1 MKKIQWM
8 TVTILAVLVMVS
20 CGRTAYVQKD
30 ADVDFSRIKTY
41 SWVTT
46 QANKETA
53 SVQTKNDDLTNRK
66 IRQAIDKNLTEKGW
80 KEVKK
85 NPDVYLVYD
94 VMIEE
99 ENKKVTTPV
108 YSQSFTRW
116 FFNPRNRRWVP
127 VFYPSQFM
135 GYDEEA
141 WAQTAEYEQ
150 LPINVS
156 LTMIHTIHA
165 KLYCLF
171 SNVKGAE
178 WERTYIHSHSKKQ
191 FNLWYLLGMYAWHG
205 KHHAAHIQV

>member
-1 MKKIQWM
+1 MKKIQWF
-8 TVTILAVLVMVS
+8 TITMLAAIIMVG

-30 ADVDFSRIKTY
+30 ADVDFSKIKTY

-53 SVQTKNDDLTNRK
+53 SVQTRHDDLTNRK
-66 IRQAIDKNLTEKGW
+66 IRQAIDKNLAEKGW

-99 ENKKVTTPV
+99 ADKRVTTPV

-135 GYDEEA
+135 GYDEDIQRMKEG
-141 WAQTAEYEQ
+141 T
-150 LPINVS
+150 
-156 LTMIHTIHA
+156 LTLTLMDADTDKTIWQGWTTSELSGRKLTDKQIDSKVKAIVA
-165 KLYCLF
+165 KLT
-171 SNVKGAE
+171 
-178 WERTYIHSHSKKQ
+178 R
-191 FNLWYLLGMYAWHG
+191 
-205 KHHAAHIQV
+205 

>member
-1 MKKIQWM
+1 MKKIQWLA
-8 TVTILAVLVMVS
+8 VTIMTAIVLVS

-30 ADVDFSRIKTY
+30 ADVDFSKIKTY

-46 QANKETA
+46 QANKEVA
-53 SVQTKNDDLTNRK
+53 STSTKNDDLTNRK
-66 IRQAIDKNLTEKGW
+66 IHQAINKNLAEKGW

-108 YSQSFTRW
+108 YSESFTRW

-135 GYDEEA
+135 GYDEDTQKVKEG
-141 WAQTAEYEQ
+141 T
-150 LPINVS
+150 
-156 LTMIHTIHA
+156 LTLTLMDADTDKTIWQGWTTSEMSGRKLTDKQIDNKVKAIVA
-165 KLYCLF
+165 KLT
-171 SNVKGAE
+171 K
-178 WERTYIHSHSKKQ
+178 
-191 FNLWYLLGMYAWHG
+191 
-205 KHHAAHIQV
+205 

>member
-1 MKKIQWM
+1 MKKIQW
-8 TVTILAVLVMVS
+8 LAVTFMTAIVLVS

-30 ADVDFSRIKTY
+30 ADIDFSKIKTY

-46 QANKETA
+46 QANKEVA
-53 SVQTKNDDLTNRK
+53 STSIRNDDLTNRK
-66 IRQAIDKNLTEKGW
+66 IHQAINKNLAEKGW

-108 YSQSFTRW
+108 YSESFTRW

-135 GYDEEA
+135 GYDQDTQKVKEG
-141 WAQTAEYEQ
+141 T
-150 LPINVS
+150 
-156 LTMIHTIHA
+156 LTLTLMDADTDKTIWQGWTTSEISGRKLTDKQIDSKVKAIVA
-165 KLYCLF
+165 KLT
-171 SNVKGAE
+171 
-178 WERTYIHSHSKKQ
+178 R
-191 FNLWYLLGMYAWHG
+191 
-205 KHHAAHIQV
+205 

>member
-8 TVTILAVLVMVS
+8 TVTLLVVWVMVS

-53 SVQTKNDDLTNRK
+53 SVQSKNDDLTNRK
-66 IRQAIDKNLTEKGW
+66 IRQAIDKNLVEKGW

-135 GYDEEA
+135 GYDEDTEKVKEG
-141 WAQTAEYEQ
+141 T
-150 LPINVS
+150 
-156 LTMIHTIHA
+156 LTLTLMDADTDKTIWQGWTTSEMSGRKLTDKQIESKVKAIVA
-165 KLYCLF
+165 KLT
-171 SNVKGAE
+171 K
-178 WERTYIHSHSKKQ
+178 
-191 FNLWYLLGMYAWHG
+191 
-205 KHHAAHIQV
+205 

>member
-1 MKKIQWM
+1 MKKIQWLTFTLM
-8 TVTILAVLVMVS
+8 AAIVMVS

-30 ADVDFSRIKTY
+30 ADVDFSKIKTY

-46 QANKETA
+46 QANKEIV
-53 SVQTKNDDLTNRK
+53 SVSTQNDDLTNRK
-66 IRQAIDKNLTEKGW
+66 IRQAISKNLTEKGW

-99 ENKKVTTPV
+99 ADKRVTTPV

-135 GYDEEA
+135 GYDEDVQKMKEG
-141 WAQTAEYEQ
+141 T
-150 LPINVS
+150 
-156 LTMIHTIHA
+156 LTLTLMDADTDKTIWQGWTTSEMSGRKLTDKQIDSKVKAIVA
-165 KLYCLF
+165 KLT
-171 SNVKGAE
+171 
-178 WERTYIHSHSKKQ
+178 R
-191 FNLWYLLGMYAWHG
+191 
-205 KHHAAHIQV
+205 

>member
-8 TVTILAVLVMVS
+8 TITVLMVWVMIS

-30 ADVDFSRIKTY
+30 ADVDFSTIKTY

-46 QANKETA
+46 QANKEKA
-53 SVQTKNDDLTNRK
+53 SVQIKNDDLTNRK

-94 VMIEE
+94 IMIEE

-135 GYDEEA
+135 GYDEDMEKVKEG
-141 WAQTAEYEQ
+141 T
-150 LPINVS
+150 
-156 LTMIHTIHA
+156 LTLTLMDADTDKTIWQGWTTSEMSGRKLTDKQIESKVKAIVA
-165 KLYCLF
+165 KLT
-171 SNVKGAE
+171 K
-178 WERTYIHSHSKKQ
+178 
-191 FNLWYLLGMYAWHG
+191 
-205 KHHAAHIQV
+205 

>member
-1 MKKIQWM
+1 MKKIQW
-8 TVTILAVLVMVS
+8 LAITMMAAIVMVS

-30 ADVDFSRIKTY
+30 ADVDFSKIKTY

-53 SVQTKNDDLTNRK
+53 SASTSNDDLTNRK
-66 IRQAIDKNLTEKGW
+66 IRQAINKNLTEKGW

-99 ENKKVTTPV
+99 ADKKVTTPV

-135 GYDEEA
+135 GYDEDVQKMKEG
-141 WAQTAEYEQ
+141 T
-150 LPINVS
+150 
-156 LTMIHTIHA
+156 LTLTLMDADTDKTIWQGWTTSEMSGRKLTDKEIDSKVKAIVA
-165 KLYCLF
+165 KLT
-171 SNVKGAE
+171 K
-178 WERTYIHSHSKKQ
+178 
-191 FNLWYLLGMYAWHG
+191 
-205 KHHAAHIQV
+205 

>member
-1 MKKIQWM
+1 MKKIQWL
-8 TVTILAVLVMVS
+8 TITIMAAIVAVS

-30 ADVDFSRIKTY
+30 ADVDFSKIKTY

-46 QANKETA
+46 QANKEIA
-53 SVQTKNDDLTNRK
+53 SVSTQNDDLTNRK
-66 IRQAIDKNLTEKGW
+66 IRQAISKNLTEKGW

-99 ENKKVTTPV
+99 ADKKVTTPV

-135 GYDEEA
+135 GYDEDVQKMKEG
-141 WAQTAEYEQ
+141 T
-150 LPINVS
+150 
-156 LTMIHTIHA
+156 LTLTLMDADTDKTIWQGWTTSEMSGRKLTDKQIDSKVKAIVA
-165 KLYCLF
+165 KLT
-171 SNVKGAE
+171 K
-178 WERTYIHSHSKKQ
+178 
-191 FNLWYLLGMYAWHG
+191 
-205 KHHAAHIQV
+205 

>member
-8 TVTILAVLVMVS
+8 TIAILMMLVMVS

-46 QANKETA
+46 QANKEIA
-53 SVQTKNDDLTNRK
+53 SAQKKNDDLTNRK
-66 IRQAIDKNLTEKGW
+66 IRQAIDKNLIEKGW

-94 VMIEE
+94 MMIEE

-135 GYDEEA
+135 GYDEDIEKVKEG
-141 WAQTAEYEQ
+141 T
-150 LPINVS
+150 
-156 LTMIHTIHA
+156 LTLTLMDADTDKTIWQGWTTSEMSGRKLTDKQIESKVKAIVA
-165 KLYCLF
+165 KLT
-171 SNVKGAE
+171 K
-178 WERTYIHSHSKKQ
+178 
-191 FNLWYLLGMYAWHG
+191 
-205 KHHAAHIQV
+205 

>member
-8 TVTILAVLVMVS
+8 TITVLMVCVMLS

-30 ADVDFSRIKTY
+30 ADVDFSTIKTY

-46 QANKETA
+46 QANKEKA
-53 SVQTKNDDLTNRK
+53 SVQIKNDDLTNRK

-94 VMIEE
+94 IMIEE

-135 GYDEEA
+135 GYNEDMEKVKEG
-141 WAQTAEYEQ
+141 TLTLTLMDAETDKTIWQGWTTSEM
-150 LPINVS
+150 S
-156 LTMIHTIHA
+156 GRKLTDKQIESKVKAIVA
-165 KLYCLF
+165 KLT
-171 SNVKGAE
+171 K
-178 WERTYIHSHSKKQ
+178 
-191 FNLWYLLGMYAWHG
+191 
-205 KHHAAHIQV
+205 

>member
-135 GYDEEA
+135 GYDEDIEKVKEG
-141 WAQTAEYEQ
+141 T
-150 LPINVS
+150 
-156 LTMIHTIHA
+156 LTLTLMDADTDKTIWQGWTTSEMSGRRLTDKQIESKVKAIVA
-165 KLYCLF
+165 KLT
-171 SNVKGAE
+171 K
-178 WERTYIHSHSKKQ
+178 
-191 FNLWYLLGMYAWHG
+191 
-205 KHHAAHIQV
+205 

>member
-1 MKKIQWM
+1 MI
-8 TVTILAVLVMVS
+8 S

-30 ADVDFSRIKTY
+30 ADVDFSTIKTY

-46 QANKETA
+46 QANKEKA
-53 SVQTKNDDLTNRK
+53 SVQIKNDDLTNRK
-66 IRQAIDKNLTEKGW
+66 IRQAIDKNLAEKGW

-94 VMIEE
+94 IMIEE

-135 GYDEEA
+135 GYDEDMEKVKEG
-141 WAQTAEYEQ
+141 T
-150 LPINVS
+150 
-156 LTMIHTIHA
+156 LTLTLMDADTDKTIWQGWTTSEMSGRKLTDKQIESKVKAIVA
-165 KLYCLF
+165 KLT
-171 SNVKGAE
+171 K
-178 WERTYIHSHSKKQ
+178 
-191 FNLWYLLGMYAWHG
+191 
-205 KHHAAHIQV
+205 

>member
-8 TVTILAVLVMVS
+8 TITVLMVWVMIS

-30 ADVDFSRIKTY
+30 ADVDFSTIKTY

-46 QANKETA
+46 QANKEKA
-53 SVQTKNDDLTNRK
+53 SVQIKNDDLTNRK

-94 VMIEE
+94 IMIEE

-135 GYDEEA
+135 GYDEDREKVKEG
-141 WAQTAEYEQ
+141 T
-150 LPINVS
+150 
-156 LTMIHTIHA
+156 LTLTLMDADTDKTIWQGWTTSEMSGRKLTDKQIESKVKAIVA
-165 KLYCLF
+165 KLT
-171 SNVKGAE
+171 K
-178 WERTYIHSHSKKQ
+178 
-191 FNLWYLLGMYAWHG
+191 
-205 KHHAAHIQV
+205 

>member
-8 TVTILAVLVMVS
+8 TITVLMVWVMIS

-30 ADVDFSRIKTY
+30 ADVDFSTIKTY

-46 QANKETA
+46 QANKEKA
-53 SVQTKNDDLTNRK
+53 SVQIKNDDLTNRK
-66 IRQAIDKNLTEKGW
+66 IRQAIDKNLAEKGW

-94 VMIEE
+94 IMIEE

-135 GYDEEA
+135 GYDEDMEKVKEG
-141 WAQTAEYEQ
+141 T
-150 LPINVS
+150 
-156 LTMIHTIHA
+156 LTLTLMDADTDKTIWQGWTTSEMSGRKLTDKQIESKVKAIVA
-165 KLYCLF
+165 KLT
-171 SNVKGAE
+171 K
-178 WERTYIHSHSKKQ
+178 
-191 FNLWYLLGMYAWHG
+191 
-205 KHHAAHIQV
+205 

>member
-1 MKKIQWM
+1 MKKIQGM
-8 TVTILAVLVMVS
+8 TIAILMMLVMVS

-46 QANKETA
+46 QANKEIA
-53 SVQTKNDDLTNRK
+53 SAQKKNDDLTNRK
-66 IRQAIDKNLTEKGW
+66 IRQAIDKNLIEKGW

-94 VMIEE
+94 MMIEE

-135 GYDEEA
+135 GYDEDIEKVKEG
-141 WAQTAEYEQ
+141 T
-150 LPINVS
+150 
-156 LTMIHTIHA
+156 LTLTLMDADTDKTIWQGWTTSEMSGRKLTDKQIESKVKAIVA
-165 KLYCLF
+165 KLT
-171 SNVKGAE
+171 K
-178 WERTYIHSHSKKQ
+178 
-191 FNLWYLLGMYAWHG
+191 
-205 KHHAAHIQV
+205 